1 MLIISKHTRFS
12 FIFIFNF
19 FFWNLWKYYIPG
31 EMVFRNFGLF
41 REFRERGVNLV
52 LMKIFYFVDRLRLV
66 AIICSRDP
74 TDVWAVWQWPR
85 WQGQHQG
92 DFGHHALPGDAD
104 LWQRNGRTGRSS
116 GHRRSVKMNR
126 KYQIWIVNEFLS
138 TWHQIE
144 NKRRLPFTKDREA
157 PNMIFSL

>member
-1 MLIISKHTRFS
+1 
-12 FIFIFNF
+12 
-19 FFWNLWKYYIPG
+19 
-31 EMVFRNFGLF
+31 MVFRNFGLF

-52 LMKIFYFVDRLRLV
+52 LMTIFYFVDRLRLV

-157 PNMIFSL
+157 PKMIFTCSL